1 MMFLFYVVMIVQKR
15 LIGIKNL
22 QIMKFNLNQTNNRNF
37 LRILKVKCQIYISL
51 LVLQIFKISILKN
64 KYGLNLIGPY
74 KNYKE
79 AKKNSVGYESP
90 IILDKIKKAF
100 IKTL

>member
-1 MMFLFYVVMIVQKR
+1 MIAQKR
-15 LIGIKNL
+15 LIRIKSL
-22 QIMKFNLNQTNNRNF
+22 QIMKFNLNQTNNSNF
-37 LRILKVKCQIYISL
+37 LKILKVKCQIYISL

-79 AKKNSVGYESP
+79 AKKTLLVM
-90 IILDKIKKAF
+90 KA
-100 IKTL
+100 L